1 MGELRPPAREDPDRG
16 ARRAV
21 AQGPPPEDPEVRR
34 LAASRD
40 LVIVPMP
47 ADVEGFAARLYA
59 TLHALDQRQ
68 LDRIIV
74 DRPPDDEVW
83 RAVRDRLTRAAVR
96 T

>member
-1 MGELRPPAREDPDRG
+1 MPDDACARVAALVAAGQRIGWLTWRTEEPD
-16 ARRAV
+16 
-21 AQGPPPEDPEVRR
+21 VRR
-34 LAASRD
+34 LASSRD

-68 LDRIIV
+68 LDRIVV
-74 DRPPDDEVW
+74 DRPPDDEEW

-96 T
+96 S